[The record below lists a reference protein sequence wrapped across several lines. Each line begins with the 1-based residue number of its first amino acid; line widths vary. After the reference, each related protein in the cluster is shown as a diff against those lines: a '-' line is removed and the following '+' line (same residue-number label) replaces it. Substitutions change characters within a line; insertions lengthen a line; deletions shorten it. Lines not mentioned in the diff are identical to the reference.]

1 MLLSIVKSLSLGVW
15 LGSLIML
22 GAAVA
27 APVFQQL
34 PSKTM
39 AGNLNAVILS
49 RMNMIEWVCGAL
61 AFITSIILL
70 AANWNGEFRTLR
82 IVETCIIFL
91 TITILWFY
99 SSKMTGRMT
108 ELRTT
113 IQDFDTPR
121 ETTEYIQ
128 AKSEFDDLHKKYT
141 MFVGVNMLLITSAFV
156 LSVVNTRPG

>member
-1 MLLSIVKSLSLGVW
+1 MILSILKSLSLGVW
-15 LGSLIML
+15 LGSLLML

-39 AGNLNAVILS
+39 AGNLNAIILS
-49 RMNMIEWVCGAL
+49 RMNMLEWVCGAL

-82 IVETCIIFL
+82 IIETSLIFL
-91 TITILWFY
+91 MITLLWFY
-99 SSKMTGRMT
+99 SSKITGRMT
-108 ELRTT
+108 ELRAT
-113 IQDFDTPR
+113 IGDFDTPR
-121 ETTEYIQ
+121 EQVEYRE
-128 AKSEFDDLHKKYT
+128 AKSEFDTLHKRYT
-141 MFVGVNMLLITSAFV
+141 MLVGINMVLITSAFV